1 MTPATRAECA
11 ALDAAD
17 PLAFAR
23 ERFQVPQGVT
33 YLDGNSLGV
42 LPRAAAAR
50 VADTVER
57 EWGRGLIGSWNTAG
71 WIDAPLRIGRLIA
84 PLVGADADGVVV
96 SDTTS
101 ANVFKL
107 AAAALE
113 LLPERRLI
121 LADAGEF
128 PTDLYMLQ
136 GLARMVGAEVRALPL
151 AELGPELDAAGGR
164 GEAALLVLS
173 HVNYTRGDV
182 RDMRVWTAR
191 AHAAGAFALWDLSH
205 SAGAVPVELEACGA
219 DFATGCGYKFLNGG
233 PGAPAF
239 LYVAPRWRER
249 ARSPLSGWMGHAEP
263 FAFGGEYAPA
273 AGMRRWLCG
282 TPPILG
288 LAALEEGVRTFD
300 RVDMAHVATKS
311 RAQSELFLARV
322 EALAPGA
329 FRTDAPPA
337 AERGAHV
344 VLGHPDAY
352 ALVQALIE
360 AGVVGDF
367 RRPDLLRF
375 GFTPLYL
382 SHAEVWD
389 AAETLARVLHEGRW
403 REPRFAV
410 RAAVT

>member
-1 MTPATRAECA
+1 MIPASRAECE

-23 ERFQVPQGVT
+23 ERFDLPPGVT

-42 LPRAAAAR
+42 LPRATAAR
-50 VADTVER
+50 LADTAER

-71 WIDAPLRIGRLIA
+71 WFDAPARVGARIA
-84 PLVGADADGVVV
+84 PLVGADPEGVIVA
-96 SDTTS
+96 DTTS

-107 AAAALE
+107 ASAALR
-113 LLPERRLI
+113 LRPERRVI

-136 GLARMVGAEVRALPL
+136 GLAELVGAELRARPI
-151 AELGPELDAAGGR
+151 AELGAELDR

-173 HVNYTRGDV
+173 HVSYTRGDL
-182 RDMRVWTAR
+182 RDMRAWTAR
-191 AHAAGAFALWDLSH
+191 AHAAGALTLWDLSH
-205 SAGAVPVELEACGA
+205 SAGAVAVALEASGA
-219 DFATGCGYKFLNGG
+219 DFAVGCGYKFLNGG

-249 ARSPLSGWMGHAEP
+249 AASPLAGWMGHAEP
-263 FAFGGEYAPA
+263 FAFAGDYAPA

-282 TPPILG
+282 TPPVLG
-288 LAALEEGVRTFD
+288 MAALEEGVRTFD
-300 RVDMAHVATKS
+300 GVDMEAVSAKS
-311 RAQSELFLARV
+311 RVLSELFLARV
-322 EALAPGA
+322 EAGAPGT
-329 FRTDAPPA
+329 FRIDPPPA
-337 AERGAHV
+337 EARGSHV

-352 ALVQALIE
+352 PLVQALIE

-367 RRPDLLRF
+367 RRPDWLRF

-382 SHAEVWD
+382 SHVEVWD
-389 AAETLARVLHEGRW
+389 AAETVVRVLAEGRW

>member
-1 MTPATRAECA
+1 MIPDTRAACE
-11 ALDAAD
+11 ALDARD
-17 PLAFAR
+17 PLASARARFA
-23 ERFQVPQGVT
+23 VPPGVT
-33 YLDGNSLGV
+33 YLDGNSLGA
-42 LPRAAAAR
+42 LPRATPAR

-57 EWGRGLIGSWNTAG
+57 EWGEGLIGSWNTAG
-71 WIDAPLRIGRLIA
+71 WIEAPTRVGRLIA
-84 PLVGADADGVVV
+84 PLIGADPDGVIV

-113 LLPERRLI
+113 LRPGRRVI

-128 PTDLYMLQ
+128 PTDLYMLE
-136 GLARMVGAEVRALPL
+136 GLARLTGAELRARPL
-151 AELGPELDAAGGR
+151 AELGDELDR

-173 HVNYTRGDV
+173 HVNYTRGDL
-182 RDMRVWTAR
+182 RDMAGWTAR
-191 AHAAGAFALWDLSH
+191 AHAAGALALWDLSH
-205 SAGAVPVELEACGA
+205 SAGAVPVELLASKA
-219 DFATGCGYKFLNGG
+219 DFAVGCGYKFLNGG

-239 LYVAPRWRER
+239 LYVAPRWREA

-263 FAFGGEYAPA
+263 FGFAQGYAPA
-273 AGMRRWLCG
+273 AGMKRWLCG
-282 TPPILG
+282 TPSVLG

-300 RVDMAHVATKS
+300 GVDMAEVAAKA
-311 RAQSELFLARV
+311 RALADLFVARV
-322 EALAPGA
+322 QALAPGG
-329 FRTDAPPA
+329 FRIDVPPA

-344 VLGHPDAY
+344 TLGHPDAY

-389 AAETLARVLHEGRW
+389 AAETVARVLASEVW